1 MTDEVP
7 LSSVAR
13 RLRVPRGT
21 GLGGFIYGT
30 ILVLSVLV
38 AAARAYPHEAG
49 HIAALVAVTSFVFW
63 LAHVYAHGLSY
74 SVTHDVHLSLAEL
87 RRIAGR
93 EGSIVGAAL
102 LPIAALLL
110 GAFGLLSTRAA
121 VWAAF
126 GVGLAALV
134 VEGIIFARV
143 ERMGALGTLAI
154 VTANLALG
162 AALVGLKLLV
172 NPSD

>member
-1 MTDEVP
+1 
-7 LSSVAR
+7 
-13 RLRVPRGT
+13 
-21 GLGGFIYGT
+21 
-30 ILVLSVLV
+30 
-38 AAARAYPHEAG
+38 
-49 HIAALVAVTSFVFW
+49 
-63 LAHVYAHGLSY
+63 
-74 SVTHDVHLSLAEL
+74 VHLSLAEL

>member
-1 MTDEVP
+1 MTGEVS
-7 LSSVAR
+7 LSSVTR
-13 RLRVPRGT
+13 RLRLPRGA

-74 SVTHDVHLSLAEL
+74 SVTHDEHLSLAEL
-87 RRIAGR
+87 RSVAGR

-102 LPIAALLL
+102 LPVAVLSL
-110 GAFGLLSTRAA
+110 GAFGLVSTRAA
-121 VWAAF
+121 VWMAF

-162 AALVGLKLLV
+162 VTLVGLKLLV
-172 NPSD
+172 NHF

>member
-1 MTDEVP
+1 MTGDVS

-13 RLRVPRGT
+13 RLRAPRGA

-38 AAARAYPHEAG
+38 AAARAYPREAG
-49 HIAALVAVTSFVFW
+49 HIAVLVAVTSFVFW

-74 SVTHDVHLSLAEL
+74 SAVHDEHLSLAEL
-87 RRIAGR
+87 RRIASR

-110 GAFGLLSTRAA
+110 GAFGLLSTKAA

-134 VEGIIFARV
+134 VEGIIFARA

-162 AALVGLKLLV
+162 VALVGLKLLV
-172 NPSD
+172 NHF